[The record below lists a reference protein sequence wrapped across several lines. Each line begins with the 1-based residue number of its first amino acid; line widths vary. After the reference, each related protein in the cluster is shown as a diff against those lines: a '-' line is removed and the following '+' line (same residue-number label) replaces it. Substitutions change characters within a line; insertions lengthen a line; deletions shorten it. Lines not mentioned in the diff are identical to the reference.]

1 MAGDAKIIA
10 DLTCESLL
18 PDGDVDVVAAA
29 LHDALEAERLDE
41 AAHDV
46 DRDAPAP
53 GAASSSHE
61 GADPHVAV
69 GEVAEVAIS
78 PDGADGVLAKAWWAD
93 LVEDP
98 GQMHVPLSLTPPPL
112 PGMGASRNCSRPPV
126 ADWRLSDC
134 SENQLTG
141 WHQMVV
147 EHLMAPDASW
157 PQTGPLGITQM
168 LQVAPGGPML
178 WYSILACMVC
188 VGKV

>member
-18 PDGDVDVVAAA
+18 PDGEVDVVAAA

-98 GQMHVPLSLTPPPL
+98 GQMHVPLSFTPPPL

-147 EHLMAPDASW
+147 EHLMAPDAPW
-157 PQTGPLGITQM
+157 PQVGPQESFRCSRW
-168 LQVAPGGPML
+168 LQVAPFFGIPFL
-178 WYSILACMVC
+178 DCMAC
-188 VGKV
+188 VGKA